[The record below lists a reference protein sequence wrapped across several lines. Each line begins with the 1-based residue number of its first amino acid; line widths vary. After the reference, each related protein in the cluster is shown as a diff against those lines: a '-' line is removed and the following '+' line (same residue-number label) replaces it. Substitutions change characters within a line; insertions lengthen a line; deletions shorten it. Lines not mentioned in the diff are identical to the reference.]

1 MPLSPAEILGP
12 EGRIAARLT
21 HYERRPEQLAMADAV
36 ARAIREKRHLVVEA
50 GTGVGKSFAYLVP
63 AILAVA
69 QNEEEA
75 PDRDPQAPPDERPRK
90 RIVVSTHT
98 ISLQEQLLQK
108 DLPLLNAVI
117 PLEFTAVLVKGRNN
131 YVSLRRLEGAA
142 KRAASIFRDDEE
154 FAELRGLQRWTLGT
168 ADGSLSDLDHRPIP
182 TVWDEAR
189 SEHGN
194 CMGRQCP
201 TYGKCFYYKA
211 RRRVQNAQ
219 ILIVNHALFFSDLAL
234 RRSGVSILPDYDV
247 AIFDEAHTME
257 SVAGDHLGMG
267 VSSSQVEYMLNKL
280 YNDRTNKG
288 LLVHHRRREL
298 EELVLACRIQA
309 QEFFD
314 EVRLWQAASGRANG
328 RVGEPGIVINGLS
341 PSLLKLARRL
351 KHFGEGLETP
361 EERQDFQSAH
371 DRLEALA
378 GDIEAWRTQSQPGSV
393 YWIDAVQGRRPRTT
407 LAAAPID
414 VGPVLREQLFG
425 RVPSVIMTSATLAVG
440 AAGSFDFFKSR
451 VGLTQVET
459 LAVGSPFNYREQA
472 QLVLVEGMPDP
483 ASQKYDYERKAIELI
498 RRYVERTDGHAF
510 VLFTSYEMLRQ
521 AAAELTPWLAE
532 RNLALYAQS
541 DGLPRSQMIERFK
554 ANPRAVLLGT
564 DSFWQGVDVPGDALQ
579 TVIITKLPFGVPD
592 RPLLEARLEA
602 IRAAGGNPFAG
613 YQLPEAAIKLKQGFG
628 RLIRSQ
634 QDRGT
639 VVILDPRVLTKP
651 YGRTFL
657 DSLPDCRRVR
667 ESAGGVGERGASA
680 S

>member
-1 MPLSPAEILGP
+1 MALTPAEILGP
-12 EGRIAARLT
+12 EGRIAARLR
-21 HYERRPEQLAMADAV
+21 HYERRPQQLAMADAV
-36 ARAIREKRHLVVEA
+36 AKAIEEKRHLIVEA

-63 AILAVA
+63 AILAAA
-69 QNEEEA
+69 QSQNLSDA
-75 PDRDPQAPPDERPRK
+75 KGDRPPTDESGRR
-90 RIVVSTHT
+90 RIIVSTHT
-98 ISLQEQLLQK
+98 ISLQEQLLEK

-131 YVSLRRLEGAA
+131 YLSLRRLEGAV
-142 KRAASIFRDDEE
+142 KRATSLFRDDEE
-154 FAELRGLQRWTLGT
+154 FAELRALQRWVKST
-168 ADGSLSDLDHRPIP
+168 ADGSLADLDHRPIP
-182 TVWDEAR
+182 TVWDEVR
-189 SEHGN
+189 SDHGN

-201 TYGKCFYYKA
+201 THAKCFYYKA
-211 RRRVQNAQ
+211 RRRIQNAQ

-234 RRSGVSILPDYDV
+234 RRNGISILPNYDV
-247 AIFDEAHTME
+247 VIFDEAHTLE

-267 VSSSQVEYMLNKL
+267 VSSGQVEYVLNKL
-280 YNDRTNKG
+280 YNDRSNKG
-288 LLVHHRRREL
+288 LLVHHRQREL
-298 EELVLACRIQA
+298 EELVLACRIHA

-328 RVGEPGIVINGLS
+328 RVNEPEIVPNGLS
-341 PSLLKLARRL
+341 PSLLKLARGL
-351 KHFGEGLETP
+351 KHFSERLEQP

-371 DRLEALA
+371 DRLLGLA
-378 GDIEAWRTQSQPGSV
+378 GDVEAWRKQSLDGQV

-414 VGPVLREQLFG
+414 VGPVLREQLFE

-440 AAGSFDFFKSR
+440 GNGSFDFFKSR
-451 VGLTQVET
+451 IGLTQAET
-459 LAVGSPFNYREQA
+459 LSVGSPFNYREQA
-472 QLVLVEGMPDP
+472 RLVLVEDMPDP
-483 ASQKYDYERKAIELI
+483 TGAKREYERKAIELI
-498 RRYVERTDGHAF
+498 RRYVAQTDGHAF

-521 AAAELTPWLAE
+521 AAAEMTPWLAE
-532 RNLALYAQS
+532 RNLALYSQS
-541 DGLPRSQMIERFK
+541 DGLPRSQMVERFK

-579 TVIITKLPFGVPD
+579 MVIITKLPFAVPD

-602 IRAAGGNPFAG
+602 IRAAGGNPFAS

-628 RLIRSQ
+628 RLIRTQ
-634 QDRGT
+634 QDRGA

-667 ESAGGVGERGASA
+667 ESANAVSEPGTP
-680 S
+680 